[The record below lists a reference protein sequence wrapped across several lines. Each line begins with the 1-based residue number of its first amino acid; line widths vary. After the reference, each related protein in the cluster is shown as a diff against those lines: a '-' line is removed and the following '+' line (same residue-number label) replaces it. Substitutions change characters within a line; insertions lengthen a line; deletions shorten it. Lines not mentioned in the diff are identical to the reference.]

1 MKKFI
6 LKTILFFLPLISISY
21 KLDSILSNR
30 LKRSNS
36 HAQGEFPTWN
46 AIFNKELNSEIYVMG
61 SSRAWTQID
70 PKIIEDSLGLSC
82 YNLGVDGHPFWI
94 QNLRYIL
101 AESKNPSPKMLIQE
115 VDIGTFNM
123 SKELYNPDQ
132 FLPYMLWN
140 DTIKQFIE
148 KLEGYSYLD
157 YYIPLLRYYAKTDAF
172 KIIIKETLFTN
183 SNPVKRVNGY
193 QGQTE
198 KWNGDFDRAKKN
210 INAYK
215 AFVDSSVFNL
225 FRIYLENLKKN
236 DIDVILTYPPEYFE
250 ASSFVENKSECIKI
264 FKKLSNEFE
273 FEFINFSDDSIS
285 YSKQYFINATHL
297 NKKGAELYTR
307 KLTSKIKVLS
317 I

>member
-70 PKIIEDSLGLSC
+70 PKIIEDSVGLSC

-123 SKELYNPDQ
+123 RKELYNSDQ

-198 KWNGDFDRAKKN
+198 KWNGDFDRAKKKM
-210 INAYK
+210 NAYK

-225 FRIYLENLKKN
+225 FRTYLENLKKN

-250 ASSFVENKSECIKI
+250 ASSFVENKSEWIKI

-273 FEFINFSDDSIS
+273 FEFIDFSDDSIS

-307 KLTSKIKVLS
+307 KLTSKIKELS